1 MGKNDAYPYPC
12 KEGNRYIADAV
23 AGADPGMA
31 LAGWQRPSGSGVGG
45 VIDASGYG
53 RKLHVVLVYS
63 KVSEPRQHNGLVTEV
78 LSEGCREDG
87 GVRNTVGF

>member
-1 MGKNDAYPYPC
+1 MVHIHHIHVRKGTD
-12 KEGNRYIADAV
+12 IADAV
-23 AGADPGMA
+23 AGVDHGTA
-31 LAGWQRPSGSGVGG
+31 LAGLQRPSGSGVGG
-45 VIDASGYG
+45 VIDASYG

-63 KVSEPRQHNGLVTEV
+63 KVSEPQQHNGLVTEV